1 MGVPGYFGRHIL
13 PKYAEAIKNN
23 LPNSGEEFIEA
34 VEFDMGGVMHSCAAA
49 IWSYGDYYSAVRSK
63 KVAKIMAQ
71 KGGQASLI
79 TDFCATVCQRL
90 KTLVEAFIEEVNP
103 KYKRILNLVI
113 TMDGVAPFAKILQQR
128 TRRYR
133 AAMPTDESKVS
144 AKPSFGKKKSY
155 ASKSR
160 VPPPP
165 GWDTSSITPG
175 TDFMDTF
182 DRYIRDWLNEP
193 EIKKLVQN
201 KIIFSSYRT
210 RGEGEH
216 KPFLYREEK
225 MYSSTEEESRQSKD
239 RGIILSYGLDADI
252 ILLNLLHREKNVYI
266 VREKEVK
273 RNEKQP
279 DVGNAFHGAIIDLD
293 ILRDGIVSDMTFIDK
308 KRISQLSDNVYY
320 SVIRDYVLMTFFL
333 GNDFLPR
340 ILCFMNLDT
349 SLNKFIELYSLY
361 VFNTIKDD
369 TNNEITLVKKD
380 KKNITSDNGFLS
392 RDDGGINWKI
402 LLIIMKKMR
411 DLEPE
416 YLLEIYKKQKKEQ
429 AQGRNEVDG
438 SKALEKSITT
448 KKGNEAVDMEDFRNW
463 WYTLALRPKTK
474 VMRQFL
480 KLHNINFSSEA
491 DVDKMSNTYFTG
503 LQWVLLYYTKGTLSV
518 NRFWSYSYTQS
529 PTMGDIYDMCKK
541 MVKNRKTIHIS
552 PLLDK
557 EGDPVFGPI
566 HQLLAVLPPKSSNL
580 IPKTYQHLILDV
592 QPLSYLAPVTFSI
605 DFESARVEHEGLAVL
620 PVVDPFQIIN
630 EVKKATPSR
639 LVKRYLLGNDD
650 MDTIVLKQGHL
661 DGIQYT
667 DKELG
672 TIRWQ
677 ARQEI
682 ERLNKI
688 AGIKTYDKDKKK
700 GSYKGKKSY
709 DKGKKLYDK
718 DQKKSN
724 YRKQDKLLSMKV
736 EV

>member
-34 VEFDMGGVMHSCAAA
+34 IEFDMGGVMHSCAAVV
-49 IWSYGDYYSAVRSK
+49 WSYGDYYNATRTKYVTK
-63 KVAKIMAQ
+63 TLAQ
-71 KGGQASLI
+71 KGGQSILI
-79 TDFCATVCQRL
+79 GEFCATVCQRL

-133 AAMPTDESKVS
+133 AAMPNYENSSKVTV
-144 AKPSFGKKKSY
+144 KPSFGKKK
-155 ASKSR
+155 K
-160 VPPPP
+160 VPPPS

-182 DRYIRDWLNEP
+182 DRYIRDWILQP

-216 KPFLYREEK
+216 KPFLYREQK
-225 MYSSTEEESRQSKD
+225 LYSSISEESRETTD

-273 RNEKQP
+273 RYEKQQ
-279 DVGNAFHGAIIDLD
+279 DVGNAFHGSIIDLD

-308 KRISQLSDNVYY
+308 IKISRLTENVYY

-340 ILCFMNLDT
+340 ILCFMDLDV
-349 SLNKFIELYSLY
+349 SLNKFMELYSLY

-369 TNNEITLVKKD
+369 TNNEITLIKKD

-392 RDDGGINWKI
+392 RDDGGINWKT
-402 LLIIMKKMR
+402 LLIMMRKMR

-416 YLLEIYKKQKKEQ
+416 YLIEIYKKQKKEQ
-429 AQGRNEVDG
+429 GQGKNEVEG
-438 SKALEKSITT
+438 SNALGKSI
-448 KKGNEAVDMEDFRNW
+448 KGEYTIDMDDFRNW

-480 KLHNINFSSEA
+480 KLHNISFSSEA
-491 DVDKMSNTYFTG
+491 DVDKMGNTFFTG

-566 HQLLAVLPPKSSNL
+566 HQLLAVLPPKSAGL
-580 IPKTYQHLILDV
+580 IVKAYQNLILDV
-592 QPLSYLAPVTFSI
+592 QPLSYLAPITFSI

-620 PVVDPFQIIN
+620 PMVDPFQIID
-630 EVKKATPSR
+630 EVKKATPAR
-639 LVKRYLLGNDD
+639 LAKRYLLGDD
-650 MDTIVLKQGHL
+650 MDTIVLNQGHL

-667 DKELG
+667 EKELG

-682 ERLNKI
+682 DRLKKV
-688 AGIKTYDKDKKK
+688 AGIKTYEKKEGSHKKGNKPYDKKESYKGKKAYDKDKKK
-700 GSYKGKKSY
+700 G
-709 DKGKKLYDK
+709 
-718 DQKKSN
+718 N
-724 YRKQDKLLSMKV
+724 YRKQDKLLDMKV